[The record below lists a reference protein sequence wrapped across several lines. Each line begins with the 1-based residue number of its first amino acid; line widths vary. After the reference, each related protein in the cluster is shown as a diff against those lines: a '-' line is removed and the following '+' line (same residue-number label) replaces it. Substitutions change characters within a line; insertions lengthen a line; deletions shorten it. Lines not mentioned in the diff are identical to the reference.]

1 MPREHDLS
9 TEVELYD
16 DTLQDGWKHRYTY
29 LKFILANMRRMS
41 IQMKNKSLLGPCKTK
56 MKINFS

>member
-9 TEVELYD
+9 TEVEIYD
-16 DTLQDGWKHRYTY
+16 DTLQDGWKHRYT
-29 LKFILANMRRMS
+29 LKFILANMQRMS

-56 MKINFS
+56 